1 MSSTNYCIEYD
12 LYLDRSAACGIC
24 VENAYF
30 LHFLLLLSLIPVS
43 ALTSAWLVAKF
54 VYEPHMRQA
63 TLEEDWS
70 DDDEEDEEEE
80 LYEDKYNLNIVKQN
94 DEKKDHVKLMVQE
107 TTPDGA
113 VFMKW
118 NEENEGF
125 DYWCDNKEI
134 KYVYLEVVARKYCT
148 MFGCPE
154 IYIDR
159 KKDIERQE
167 ELKKQQEEKEN
178 MEEEDKK
185 EENEEE
191 VDSDDE
197 LFAKLKKPEQV
208 KKSIEK
214 KKTETAAV
222 RSNKY
227 RRVGKISEMV
237 LLGKVKSKEEPKK
250 KMTFSDWVN
259 FSSKNS
265 KTV

>member
-1 MSSTNYCIEYD
+1 
-12 LYLDRSAACGIC
+12 
-24 VENAYF
+24 
-30 LHFLLLLSLIPVS
+30 
-43 ALTSAWLVAKF
+43 
-54 VYEPHMRQA
+54 
-63 TLEEDWS
+63 
-70 DDDEEDEEEE
+70 
-80 LYEDKYNLNIVKQN
+80 
-94 DEKKDHVKLMVQE
+94 MVQE
-107 TTPDGA
+107 STPDGV

-159 KKDIERQE
+159 GKDIQKQE
-167 ELKKQQEEKEN
+167 ELKKQTEEKAN

-185 EENEEE
+185 EEE

-214 KKTETAAV
+214 KKTKTAAV

-259 FSSKNS
+259 FSSTKNS